1 MNGLGSEFE
10 HLKGL
15 GSQLM
20 TKSGPTRSEESNYF
34 VLLNTLKEAHL
45 QMEALEVPPEAKE
58 TLLGLVDF
66 CQSDFNQ
73 RFR

>member
-1 MNGLGSEFE
+1 
-10 HLKGL
+10 
-15 GSQLM
+15 M
-20 TKSGPTRSEESNYF
+20 TQPGISRGEESNYF

-45 QMEALEVPPEAKE
+45 RMKALDVVPEAQE
-58 TLLGLVDF
+58 TLPGLIDF